1 MVLMGAEGREYA
13 QSTPLCWETLL
24 WWDRTHGQLR
34 WDTWTFLAGLSHPH
48 LPCSALSPSGWW
60 GTECPDCSF
69 SSTIYTTWMKSPTQR
84 VFPST
89 PANISPPLPV
99 SDCILCSSKGSAP
112 THHSI
117 ISPRSR
123 LPPCC
128 LGRAQESTVRKYLSS
143 ISTACLTE
151 AHTGSLSNV
160 TCPPHSHHTFLCE
173 RAQPGSSKIFQRW
186 QGRTFWGPCCV
197 RLYELLGSRQSEEK
211 LSVGSLWLHR
221 LLKHWAYLT
230 SWGWMW

>member
-123 LPPCC
+123 LPPVVWEEPRRALWGNTSAVFPLPVLQKHT
-128 LGRAQESTVRKYLSS
+128 LGASATWPALP
-143 ISTACLTE
+143 TATTL
-151 AHTGSLSNV
+151 
-160 TCPPHSHHTFLCE
+160 F
-173 RAQPGSSKIFQRW
+173 
-186 QGRTFWGPCCV
+186 CV
-197 RLYELLGSRQSEEK
+197 KELN
-211 LSVGSLWLHR
+211 
-221 LLKHWAYLT
+221 
-230 SWGWMW
+230 